1 MAENKHPVN
10 QPASEASGEI
20 IGHAYKVAAVL
31 KERAL
36 AVDRAREIPVETV
49 KELHRSGLLSMSI
62 PRDMGGTEAD
72 LTAIVSV
79 FEILG
84 AACASTTWCL
94 VNHVAACSI
103 LQRSLGETSEPYLRA
118 VVEEGAALGFGAVPT
133 EAETKA
139 SPGGYTASGRWP
151 FISFS
156 HRCRWVLLI
165 TRVQG
170 APTDQSPTGPDG
182 RCLIVPSGD
191 DGVRIEDTWQAM
203 SLRATMSN
211 DVVLDQV
218 FFPDKRAPVFTRPA
232 PGETWVDAAPAALRA
247 AGLAA
252 GRLVTGPIM
261 IGVAQAALD
270 STIEFATGRNMTLG
284 GGKRASMPGNQFAVA
299 DAAMYIESARALLYQ
314 EARAVTA
321 KAASD
326 VPFTPD
332 DSVRL
337 SMAGLVA
344 TQNAQKAVDGLFAV
358 RGAHGLF
365 ENDDFER
372 YYRDVRMG
380 TLVANQT
387 PDLVRE
393 WLGKHL
399 FGIPA
404 DVRPRWG

>member
-218 FFPDKRAPVFTRPA
+218 FFPDERAPVFTRPA

-270 STIEFATGRNMTLG
+270 STI
-284 GGKRASMPGNQFAVA
+284 
-299 DAAMYIESARALLYQ
+299 
-314 EARAVTA
+314 
-321 KAASD
+321 
-326 VPFTPD
+326 
-332 DSVRL
+332 
-337 SMAGLVA
+337 
-344 TQNAQKAVDGLFAV
+344 
-358 RGAHGLF
+358 
-365 ENDDFER
+365 
-372 YYRDVRMG
+372 
-380 TLVANQT
+380 
-387 PDLVRE
+387 
-393 WLGKHL
+393 
-399 FGIPA
+399 
-404 DVRPRWG
+404 